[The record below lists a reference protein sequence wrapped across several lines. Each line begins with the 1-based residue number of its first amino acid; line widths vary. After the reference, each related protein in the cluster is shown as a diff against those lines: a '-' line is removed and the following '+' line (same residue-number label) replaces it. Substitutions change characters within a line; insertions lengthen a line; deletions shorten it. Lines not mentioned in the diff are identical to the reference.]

1 MTAVEFPDH
10 LLTLE
15 EFIQLPED
23 NSRHYE
29 LQEGVLIVSPR
40 AQSLHQQVL
49 MHLMMALY
57 HQLPPGWRLAPD
69 MEVVTDSRFP
79 ASVRVPDLVI
89 VQEEA
94 VRANLP
100 RYPADEVLVAIEIIS
115 PGSRRIDTKVKPD
128 EYAEAGIPYYWVID
142 LDEPLSLAAYH
153 LAGVF
158 GYQEAPAVTRVFQT
172 NEPFPLRID
181 LTELPDGPARQ
192 HGEGNSE

>member
-1 MTAVEFPDH
+1 MIAEVFPDH

-15 EFIQLPED
+15 EFFQLPED

-49 MHLMMALY
+49 MHLTMALY
-57 HQLPPGWRLAPD
+57 HQVPAGWRLAPD

-89 VQEEA
+89 VREEA
-94 VRANLP
+94 VQANPP
-100 RYPADEVLVAIEIIS
+100 RYAADEILVAIEIIS
-115 PGSRRIDTKVKPD
+115 PGSRLTDTKVKPY
-128 EYAEAGIPYYWVID
+128 EYAEAGIPHYWVID
-142 LDEPLSLAAYH
+142 PDEPLSLAAYH
-153 LAGVF
+153 LAGEF
-158 GYQEAPAVTRVFQT
+158 GYQEAPAVTQVFET
-172 NEPFPLRID
+172 NEPFPVRID

-192 HGEGNSE
+192 HGEGNQ